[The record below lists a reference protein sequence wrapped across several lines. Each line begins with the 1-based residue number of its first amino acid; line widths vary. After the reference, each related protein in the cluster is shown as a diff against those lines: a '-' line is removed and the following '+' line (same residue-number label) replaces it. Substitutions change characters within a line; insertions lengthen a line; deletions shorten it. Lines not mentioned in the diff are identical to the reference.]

1 MHCRLSPRVP
11 NRARKSLL
19 FLVVAVSIA
28 ACNSAAGPPVPEGIT
43 AVSGSDQFAVV
54 SAQAANPLV
63 VLVTD
68 GDGNPF
74 AGATVTWTVTKGGG
88 TVSDSTSTSDA
99 SGHTSIMYT
108 AGALPGAATVVATV
122 ALVWT
127 TSFTIHIESSSN
139 RVTRVR

>member
-1 MHCRLSPRVP
+1 
-11 NRARKSLL
+11 
-19 FLVVAVSIA
+19 
-28 ACNSAAGPPVPEGIT
+28 
-43 AVSGSDQFAVV
+43 
-54 SAQAANPLV
+54 

-68 GDGNPF
+68 GNGNPF

-88 TVSDSTSTSDA
+88 TDSDSTSTSDA

-122 ALVWT
+122 AFVWT

-139 RVTRVR
+139 RVTRVQ